1 MHLFKWLAPKK
12 KVEEGPCHAYIDSG
26 SGGLCDDYSPK

>member
-12 KVEEGPCHAYIDSG
+12 KAAEAYIDSG
-26 SGGLCDDYSPK
+26 SGGLCDDHRPK